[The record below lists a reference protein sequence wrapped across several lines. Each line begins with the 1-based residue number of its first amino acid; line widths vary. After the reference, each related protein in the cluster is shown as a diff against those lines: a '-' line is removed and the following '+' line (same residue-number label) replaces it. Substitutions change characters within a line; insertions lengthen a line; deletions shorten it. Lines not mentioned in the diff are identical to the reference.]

1 MKLKVLITDHLPEK
15 SFEIFRQEGV
25 EFDYRP
31 GISYEE
37 ILEIIDRYHG
47 IITRSRTPVTKELLE
62 KGRKLRVVG
71 RAGVGVDSIDIEEA
85 SRRGILVV
93 NTAGGNRI
101 SVAELTIGHMIACIR
116 GIPYGHR
123 GIVEGKWYKKT
134 LFGHELYKKNLG
146 IIGLGRIGS
155 EVARRALAFGMN
167 LYAYDPYIPES
178 KAEKLHVKL
187 LKKLDDLLKI
197 SDIITIHA
205 PLTEE
210 TRGMIS
216 HREFSKMKDG
226 VVILNIARGGIIDHE
241 ALFEAVKSGKVGA
254 FALDVY
260 PEEPPG
266 NFPLK
271 DFPFMSLT
279 PHIGANTQEAMEN
292 VASMVVSDVINALR
306 GREVK
311 SPVNFPLQE
320 SSATPFV
327 KSYKKLAERM
337 GKLFPA
343 LFGLK
348 SPIIEIELLGTAK
361 NLGDIVK
368 AYFLKGLLSQI
379 TDAHVNEI
387 NAPYLAR
394 EKGIEIVVKTGD
406 GLHNFKNI
414 IIVKGYNGGKNKI
427 AGSVFDEKYYRI
439 LNIKDFWFEIEP
451 RGELLFFETI
461 DMPGIIGEIGYKI
474 ASRGYNISD
483 LRYFTRR
490 KFGLGILK
498 LDRKPEK
505 DLIDELKSLDYITNV
520 AYVSL

>member
-1 MKLKVLITDHLPEK
+1 MKLKVLITDTLPEQT
-15 SFEIFRQEGV
+15 FGIFSKEGV
-25 EFDYRP
+25 EYDYRP
-31 GISYEE
+31 GIPWDEL
-37 ILEIIDRYHG
+37 LEIIKNYDG

-62 KGRKLRVVG
+62 RARKLKVIG

-85 SRRGILVV
+85 SKRGILVV

-101 SVAELTIGHMIACIR
+101 SVAELTIAHMISCVR
-116 GIPYGHR
+116 GIPYGHH
-123 GIVEGKWYKKT
+123 GILNGKWHKKK
-134 LFGHELYKKNLG
+134 LFGHELYRKKLG

-155 EVARRALAFGMN
+155 EVARRALAFGMK
-167 LYAYDPYIPES
+167 LYAYDPYIPQS
-178 KAEKLHVKL
+178 KAEKLSVKL
-187 LKKLDDLLKI
+187 LKTLDELLEI
-197 SDIITIHA
+197 ADVITIHA

-216 HREFSKMKDG
+216 HKEFEKMKDG
-226 VVILNIARGGIIDHE
+226 VVILNIARGGIIDHD
-241 ALFEAVKSGKVGA
+241 ALFKAVKNGKVGA

-260 PEEPPG
+260 PEEPPTD
-266 NFPLK
+266 FPIK
-271 DFPFMSLT
+271 EFPFMSLT

-292 VASMVVSDVINALR
+292 VASMVVTDVINALR

-320 SSATPFV
+320 SAATPFV
-327 KSYKKLAERM
+327 KAYKKLAERM

-348 SPIIEIELLGTAK
+348 TPVIEIELLGSAK
-361 NLGDIVK
+361 NLTDIVK
-368 AYFLKGLLSQI
+368 AYFLKGLLTQI

-387 NAPYLAR
+387 NAPYLAKD
-394 EKGIEIVVKTGD
+394 KGIEVIIKTGD

-414 IIVKGYNGGKNKI
+414 IFVKGYNGSKNKM

-461 DMPGIIGEIGYKI
+461 DAPGIIGEIGYKI

-498 LDRKPEK
+498 LNKKPEK
-505 DLIDELKSLDYITNV
+505 DLLNELKNLEYITNV

>member
-15 SFEIFRQEGV
+15 TFEIFKKEGV
-25 EFDYRP
+25 DFDYRP
-31 GISYEE
+31 GISYDE
-37 ILEIIDRYHG
+37 ILKIVEKYDG

-62 KGRKLRVVG
+62 KGKKLKVVG
-71 RAGVGVDSIDIEEA
+71 RAGVGVDSIDIDEA
-85 SRRGILVV
+85 SKRGILVV

-101 SVAELTIGHMIACIR
+101 SVAELTMGHMIACIR
-116 GIPYGHR
+116 GIPFGHR
-123 GIVEGKWYKKT
+123 GIIEGRWHKKI
-134 LFGHELYKKNLG
+134 LFGHELFKKNLG

-178 KAEKLHVKL
+178 KAEKLNVKL

-216 HREFSKMKDG
+216 YKEFEKMKDG
-226 VVILNIARGGIIDHE
+226 VVILNIARGGIVDHN
-241 ALFEAVKSGKVGA
+241 ALFDAVKKGKVAA

-266 NFPLK
+266 DFPLK

-292 VASMVVSDVINALR
+292 VASMVVTDVINALR

-320 SSATPFV
+320 SAATPFV
-327 KSYKKLAERM
+327 KAYKKLAERM

-348 SPIIEIELLGTAK
+348 TPVIEIELLGSAR
-361 NLGDIVK
+361 NLGDIVR

-387 NAPYLAR
+387 NAPYLAK
-394 EKGIEIVVKTGD
+394 EKGIELIIKTGD

-498 LDRKPEK
+498 LDRKPER
-505 DLIDELKSLDYITNV
+505 DLIDELKGLDYITNV